1 MPGAFAHI
9 VAVNQ
14 AFCDQNLKTTFPS
27 RIRRI
32 LTVYQRYTELGA
44 VSPDFP
50 YLKITD
56 SHQAEWANRM
66 HYQQV
71 GVLLLRMIERV
82 RQMSGEPQDRAFAWL
97 SGFLAHVITDI
108 TIHPVIELKVGHYA
122 QNKIQHRQ
130 CEMHQDAFIW
140 QRMGMGHIG
149 SIERMSR
156 HLLHCADVSSP
167 QQLDQSIQHL
177 WYASLLDVFGE
188 SEAAPDI
195 NGWFRGFVRVIG
207 LVEDQ
212 YRLFPFSRHVAAF
225 LGLVYPETDKIESDY
240 IDRLPT
246 PFGYQHYDQVFDFA
260 VSHILEYQA
269 LLSEAV
275 FHDGRVN
282 WLKNWN
288 LDTGYSEEGELTVWQ
303 KQSENVA

>member
-14 AFCDQNLKTTFPS
+14 AFSDKNLKTFFPS
-27 RIRRI
+27 RIRRM

-50 YLKITD
+50 YLQISDTQ
-56 SHQAEWANRM
+56 QAEWANRM

-71 GVLLLRMIERV
+71 GVLLLRMIEQV
-82 RQMSGEPQDRAFAWL
+82 RQMEGEPQERAFAWL

-108 TIHPVIELKVGHYA
+108 TIHPVIELKVGHYT
-122 QNKIQHRQ
+122 QNKLRHRQ

-149 SIERMSR
+149 SVERMSR
-156 HLLHCADVSSP
+156 HLLHCADVSSSR
-167 QQLDQSIQHL
+167 QLDQSIKRIWL
-177 WYASLLDVFGE
+177 SSLQSVFGE
-188 SEAAPDI
+188 EEVTPDI
-195 NGWFRGFVRVIG
+195 DGWFNGFVRVIG

-225 LGLVYPETDKIESDY
+225 LGLVYPDTDKIDSGY
-240 IDRLPT
+240 IQQLPT
-246 PFGYQHYDQVFDFA
+246 PSGYQHYDQVFDFA
-260 VSHILEYQA
+260 VNHILEYQS

-275 FHDGRVN
+275 FHHGRVD

-288 LDTGYSEEGELTVWQ
+288 LDTGHCEEGMLTVWG
-303 KQSENVA
+303 KSSERVA